1 MDNLISAL
9 ILALVQ
15 GLTEWLPVS
24 SSGHL
29 VLFQQL
35 INYQP
40 GLLFD
45 VAVHFGTL
53 MAVFVY
59 FGKDIIDII
68 EAILKGKWKT
78 DKAKLG
84 FLIILATI
92 PAAVIGLLFKK
103 LFEEAFSSLAVVAWG
118 FAITS
123 LLLMISSLDFN
134 FNRKKSPSWID
145 ALCIGLAQ
153 ALSILPGVSRSGS
166 TISSGLLRGLDEKS
180 AMRFSF
186 LMSIPV
192 VFGAGIVEIG
202 NQRLSPDLIWAT
214 LLAFFVGLATIHL
227 LLKFVAKNK
236 KNLRWFALYLIL
248 LAIALGLWIVLTG

>member
-1 MDNLISAL
+1 MDNFISAI
-9 ILALVQ
+9 ILAIVQ

-29 VLFQQL
+29 VLFQEI
-35 INYQP
+35 INYHP

-59 FGKDIIDII
+59 FGKDIVDII
-68 EAILKGKWKT
+68 EAMLKGKWKSENG
-78 DKAKLG
+78 KLG
-84 FLIILATI
+84 LLLILATI
-92 PAAVIGLLFKK
+92 PAAIIGILFKD
-103 LFEEAFSSLAVVAWG
+103 LFEAAFSSLVVVAWG
-118 FAITS
+118 FGITA

-134 FNRKKSPSWID
+134 FNRKKTPSWKD
-145 ALCIGLAQ
+145 ALWIGLAQ
-153 ALSILPGVSRSGS
+153 ALAILPGISRSGS
-166 TISSGLLRGLDEKS
+166 TISSGLLRGLNEKS
-180 AMRFSF
+180 AMKFSF

-192 VFGAGIVEIG
+192 IFGAGIVEIG

-214 LLAFFVGLATIHL
+214 LIAFIIGLATIHL
-227 LLKFVAKNK
+227 LLKFIAKDK

-248 LAIALGLWIVLTG
+248 MAISIGIYLIFL